1 LGPKQLRG
9 AHYRH
14 YRSYLSAAFS
24 RRLAHPF
31 KAERYAGHTSL
42 DSESFGFACLQY
54 GIADGIE
61 GDGGFDVWML
71 DALTPDT
78 VFTAGG
84 NAPVSSLAG
93 ARFRLIAIATR
104 GVRRT

>member
-1 LGPKQLRG
+1 MFLL
-9 AHYRH
+9 
-14 YRSYLSAAFS
+14 LIV
-24 RRLAHPF
+24 
-31 KAERYAGHTSL
+31 
-42 DSESFGFACLQY
+42 ESFACLQY

-84 NAPVSSLAG
+84 NAPVSSLVG

-104 GVRRT
+104 GVRRLDPALAVHGAGRPDAPL